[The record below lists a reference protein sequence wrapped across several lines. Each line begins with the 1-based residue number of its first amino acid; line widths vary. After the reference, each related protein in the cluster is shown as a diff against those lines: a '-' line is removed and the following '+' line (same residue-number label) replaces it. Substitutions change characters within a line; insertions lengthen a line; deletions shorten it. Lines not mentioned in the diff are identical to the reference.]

1 MDNQPKTF
9 YKSKIIKKLTSE
21 TLEDLKEQ
29 LVDVK
34 ERREGL
40 LADLKVNKKGLKK
53 VKNKRKWLGWFPL
66 SKIWGKKIVEWDS
79 SIQELEQRVNKNLQ
93 DIEECKVKVDLL
105 IDENVEF
112 GFSALF
118 DSFDTIQK
126 SEKIWDITTSQRADR
141 VALRTTAENLV
152 ERREVRF
159 GKNELELIHCDYDAL
174 HLQNANGADLFI
186 YPLFILMR
194 DITDMALIDLKEV
207 SLDFSQTRFI
217 EEEMVPKDSEVLG
230 YTWAKAN
237 KDGSR
242 DKRFSNNYQ
251 IPVLKYGEI
260 HFRTKE
266 GLNEVYMVSNADA
279 MIDFAI
285 LFGDYQKLL

>member
-1 MDNQPKTF
+1 MDIQPKTF

-21 TLEDLKEQ
+21 TLEDFKEQ

-34 ERREGL
+34 ERREKL
-40 LADLKVNKKGLKK
+40 LADLKRNEKELKK

-66 SKIWGKKIVEWDS
+66 SKLWKKKVVEWDH

-105 IDENVEF
+105 IEENVEF

-118 DSFDTIQK
+118 DSFDSIQK
-126 SEKIWDITTSQRADR
+126 AEKIWDITTSQRADR

-152 ERREVRF
+152 ERREVKF
-159 GKNELELIHCDYDAL
+159 GKKKLELIHCDYDAL

-194 DITDMALIDLKEV
+194 DMTDIALIDLKDV
-207 SLDFSQTRFI
+207 HLDFSLTRFI
-217 EEEMVPKDSEVLG
+217 EEETVPKDSEVLG

-242 DKRFSNNYQ
+242 DKRFSSNYQ

-266 GLNEVYMVSNADA
+266 GLNEVYLVSNADA
-279 MIDFAI
+279 MIDFAT
-285 LFGDYQKLL
+285 LFNDYQQLL

>member
-9 YKSKIIKKLTSE
+9 YKSKIIKKLSSE
-21 TLEDLKEQ
+21 TLSDLKSQ

-34 ERREGL
+34 EKREGL
-40 LADLKVNKKGLKK
+40 IIKLKVNEKKLKK
-53 VKNKRKWLGWFPL
+53 VKNMKKWLGWFPL
-66 SKIWGKKIVEWDS
+66 SKLLKNKIIEWDNE
-79 SIQELEQRVNKNLQ
+79 IREFEQRVAGNLQ

-105 IDENVEF
+105 IEENVEY

-118 DSFDTIQK
+118 DSFDMVQQ

-141 VALRTTAENLV
+141 VALRTTAHSLV

-159 GKNELELIHCDYDAL
+159 GKKKLELIHCDYDSL

-194 DITDMALIDLKEV
+194 NDIDIAVIDLKDV
-207 SLDFSQTRFI
+207 NIGFSQTRFI
-217 EEEMVPKDSEVLG
+217 EEEIIPKDSEVVG
-230 YTWAKAN
+230 QTWAKAN
-237 KDGSR
+237 KNGSR
-242 DKRFSNNYQ
+242 DKRFSDNYQ
-251 IPVLKYGEI
+251 IPVLRYGEI
-260 HFRTKE
+260 HFLTKE

-279 MIDFAI
+279 LINFAT
-285 LFGDYQKLL
+285 LFEDYQKLL

>member
-9 YKSKIIKKLTSE
+9 YKSKIIKKLSSE
-21 TLEDLKEQ
+21 TLSDLKSE

-34 ERREGL
+34 EKRKVL
-40 LADLKVNKKGLKK
+40 FADLKVNEKELKK

-66 SKIWGKKIVEWDS
+66 SRLYKNKIIEWDN
-79 SIQELEQRVNKNLQ
+79 SIQEIEQRVHKNLH
-93 DIEECKVKVDLL
+93 DIEECKLEVELL
-105 IDENVEF
+105 IEENVEF

-118 DSFDTIQK
+118 DSFDALQE
-126 SEKIWDITTSQRADR
+126 SEKIWDITTSQLADR
-141 VALRTTAENLV
+141 VALRTTAHSIV
-152 ERREVRF
+152 ERREVSF
-159 GKNELELIHCDYDAL
+159 GKKELELIHCDYDSL
-174 HLQNANGADLFI
+174 QLQNANGADLFI

-194 DITDMALIDLKEV
+194 DEIDLALIDLKDVDLE
-207 SLDFSQTRFI
+207 FSQTRFI
-217 EEEMVPKDSEVLG
+217 ETETIPKDSEVVG

-251 IPVLKYGEI
+251 IPVLKYGEM

-266 GLNEVYMVSNADA
+266 GLNEVYMLSNADA
-279 MIDFAI
+279 MMEFATI
-285 LFGDYQKLL
+285 FRDYQKLL